1 MSRRGQALLAGGL
14 VLALLYPLLV
24 RAAGAAGL
32 PLSPNY
38 LINTGMLICFTA
50 FLGQSWNVAGGFA
63 GLTSFGHVV
72 FFGTGAYAMAILQ
85 VSHGWN
91 PWLAW
96 PVAAAAGAAVGW
108 VIGALAFRAGLKGS
122 YFALITLAFAE
133 VFRILANSVPFT
145 RGGLGLL
152 VKADPRPAN
161 LQFRD
166 PIWFYYL
173 ALGLCVLALLIA
185 WRLTRTR
192 FGARLVAIRENEDA
206 ARALGIDVYAEKV
219 KVLVLSGAMAG
230 AGGAFYVQKYLY
242 VDPWIAFGVD
252 KSVEM
257 LLVSMV
263 GGAGTIAGPLIGA
276 AALTA
281 INEVTRM
288 LASVVPALKNVQ
300 PLSLVVY
307 GAMLILI
314 VARLPHGLASLF
326 GRRHDHTVIPS
337 AARDLPRTTHRAS
350 GRGRSLAALGMTEGA
365 AGDRPREPGE
375 AGRA

>member
-1 MSRRGQALLAGGL
+1 MSRRGLAFAMGGL
-14 VLALLYPLLV
+14 VLAILYPLLV
-24 RAAGAAGL
+24 RAGGAAGL
-32 PLSPNY
+32 PIAPNY
-38 LINTGMLICFTA
+38 LINVGMLVCFTA
-50 FLGQSWNVAGGFA
+50 FIGQSWNIAGGFA
-63 GLTSFGHVV
+63 GLMSFGHVV
-72 FFGTGAYAMAILQ
+72 FFGTGAYGTAILQ
-85 VSHGWN
+85 ATYGWN

-96 PVAAAAGAAVGW
+96 PVASALGGGVGW
-108 VIGALAFRAGLKGS
+108 LIGALAFRAGLRGS

-152 VKADPRPAN
+152 IKADTRPAN

-166 PIWFYYL
+166 PIWLYYL
-173 ALGLCVLALLIA
+173 ALLLCVAALLIA
-185 WRLTRTR
+185 WQLTRTR

-206 ARALGIDVYAEKV
+206 ARALGIDVYTEKV
-219 KVLVLSGAMAG
+219 KVLALSGAMGA

-263 GGAGTIAGPLIGA
+263 GGAGTIFGPLIGA
-276 AALTA
+276 GALTA

-300 PLSLVVY
+300 PLSLIVY
-307 GAMLILI
+307 GAMLVLI
-314 VARLPHGLASLF
+314 VARLPDGLASLF
-326 GRRHDHTVIPS
+326 GRRRRREV
-337 AARDLPRTTHRAS
+337 RRA
-350 GRGRSLAALGMTEGA
+350 
-365 AGDRPREPGE
+365 
-375 AGRA
+375 